1 MYTVI
6 GSPRT
11 RAMRVYWILEEMG
24 VDYEMNLAPP
34 RSDEVRAINPTG
46 KVPCLLVD
54 DTPIYDSIA
63 IMQFLAD
70 RHDQLTY
77 PAGTIERA
85 IQDSYTQFCVDE
97 IEGALWMAAKNTFI
111 HPEALRV
118 PAIKPTA
125 KHEFATAMQTLEN
138 RLGDN
143 AFVMGDKITVPDILL
158 GHCANWAQGAKF
170 ALPEGKV
177 GAYFTRLLE
186 RPALQRAREK
196 TGY

>member
-6 GSPRT
+6 GSAKT
-11 RAMRVYWILEEMG
+11 RAMRVYWMLEELG
-24 VDYEMNLAPP
+24 LDYDINLAPP
-34 RSDEVRAINPTG
+34 RSEAVRAVNPTG

-54 DTPIYDSIA
+54 DTPIYDSVA
-63 IMQFLAD
+63 IMPFLAD
-70 RHDQLTY
+70 RHNALPY

-111 HPEALRV
+111 HPEELRV

-125 KHEFATAMQTLEN
+125 KHEFATAMQTLAE

-143 AFVMGDKITVPDILL
+143 EFVMGDKITVPDILL
-158 GHCANWAQGAKF
+158 GHCASWAKGAKF
-170 ALPEGKV
+170 DLPEGKA
-177 GAYFTRLLE
+177 GDYFTRLLS
-186 RPALQRAREK
+186 RPALKRAIRK
-196 TGY
+196 TRN